1 VGQVWGTTAQ
11 TGWRNDEVDIT
22 SPPRPSFG
30 PARRWIGEC
39 TGGAPSAVARLV
51 GGAVVG
57 PDAIL
62 GPQSLPHS
70 SEFAPGVQ
78 TVTVSP
84 TSAAPGSLVLRP
96 APAGLPE
103 AEPRPPTI
111 ASTGDPFTT
120 VRILQLVARIERGR
134 PARVADL
141 VAALNA
147 RHLDWAFSP
156 MVVTDTLVQLQSN
169 WMADY
174 RNGSGIV
181 IEDGPH
187 GPTISLE
194 DSSRVDPWIVRQVE
208 REIGAC
214 QAALTDFSRRDG
226 SGFDD

>member
-1 VGQVWGTTAQ
+1 V
-11 TGWRNDEVDIT
+11 
-22 SPPRPSFG
+22 
-30 PARRWIGEC
+30 
-39 TGGAPSAVARLV
+39 SA
-51 GGAVVG
+51 
-57 PDAIL
+57 
-62 GPQSLPHS
+62 
-70 SEFAPGVQ
+70 
-78 TVTVSP
+78 SP

-96 APAGLPE
+96 APPGLPD
-103 AEPRPPTI
+103 AQPRPPTI
-111 ASTGDPFTT
+111 ATSGDPFTT

-156 MVVTDTLVQLQSN
+156 AVVADTLLQLQSN

-181 IEDGPH
+181 IEDGAY

-208 REIGAC
+208 RQIRAC
-214 QAALTDFSRRDG
+214 QAALTDFSRRDET
-226 SGFDD
+226 GFDD